1 MSVLGGTLTPMR
13 DVSTAELLD
22 GRAAARLLERQYGV
36 LSRSQALAMG
46 LSSGGIRHR
55 IRPGGAWRQILPG
68 TYVTSTGEPSPE
80 QREMAAVLYAGPD
93 SVITGPAALRR
104 LWIRGPQIARVDI
117 IVGHDQCS
125 RRSRDFVAVH
135 RTRRMPGMVLL
146 KGALPLA
153 PPARAVLDT
162 VGWLTDLGDARAVV
176 AGAVQERRCTVA
188 DLHAELA
195 HGPRRHTTLIRAVL
209 ADVAAGI
216 RSAPEGDLRDL
227 IILSG
232 LPCPLFNPRL
242 YLDGTF
248 LACPDAWWPAAGV
261 AVEVDSKAWHFSSE
275 EDWHQTT
282 RRHARMTAAGILV
295 IHLTPRQLR
304 DEPARITADIAA
316 ALSRGRAPA
325 GITTRAAA

>member
-1 MSVLGGTLTPMR
+1 MR
-13 DVSTAELLD
+13 DTSTAEPLD
-22 GRAAARLLERQYGV
+22 GRAVARLLERQYGV

-55 IRPGGAWRQILPG
+55 IRPGGIWRQMLPG
-68 TYVTSTGEPSPE
+68 TFVTSTGEPSAE

-104 LWIRGPQIARVDI
+104 LWIRGPDTARVDV

-135 RTRRMPGMVLL
+135 RTRRMPDTVLL
-146 KGALPLA
+146 KGALPLV

-162 VGWLTDLGDARAVV
+162 VTWLTDLADARAVM
-176 AGAVQERRCTVA
+176 AGAVQERRCTVD
-188 DLHAELA
+188 DLQAELA
-195 HGPRRHTTLIRAVL
+195 RGPRHRTALVRRVL

-227 IILSG
+227 IIASD
-232 LPCPLFNPRL
+232 LPRPMFNPRL
-242 YLDGTF
+242 YLDGAF
-248 LACPDAWWPAAGV
+248 LACPDAWWPTAGV
-261 AVEVDSKAWHFSSE
+261 AVEVDSKAWHFSSDA
-275 EDWHQTT
+275 DWHQTT
-282 RRHARMTAAGILV
+282 RRHTRMTAAGILV

-304 DEPARITADIAA
+304 DEPARIAADIAA
-316 ALSRGRAPA
+316 ALSRGHAPA